1 MNNKSTTVGAE
12 GLALGVV
19 LSGSVSAYAVNGRH
33 VGVMKAYA
41 MDTSMMN
48 DMTAAL
54 KNKTGDAFDKAL
66 MSEMITQHQV
76 AIAMAN
82 LALTKAK
89 HQEVKDLA
97 KNIATAQTSEIS
109 QMQMWQAEW
118 GYTTSSTRKDSMP
131 SIGM

>member
-1 MNNKSTTVGAE
+1 MNNKSTTVGAV

-89 HQEVKDLA
+89 HQEVK
-97 KNIATAQTSEIS
+97 
-109 QMQMWQAEW
+109 